1 MFMQNMTIGC
11 IIQARMGSTRL
22 PGKVLLDVT
31 KGKPVLYYVINQLK
45 HCKSIEKIIVA
56 TTTLQEDDKIVQF
69 CIDNKVSYFRG
80 DSKNVLERHYR
91 CAEKFSFSKI
101 IRMPSDK
108 PLLDPEVVDKVV
120 EVFNS
125 NSYDYVTNF
134 LPSTYPGGTEVEV
147 LSLDSLKKSW
157 EKAILPSEKEH
168 VTNYIYNHR
177 DDFRIFNVINS
188 ENLSNFRWAVD
199 RIEDLRLVRE
209 IVSRIRKSPI
219 LIKDILELFK
229 NEPSLVEINKQVDGN
244 ESNAKSEKEDKYF
257 LRTKN

>member
-1 MFMQNMTIGC
+1 MQNMTIGC

-91 CAEKFSFSKI
+91 CAEKFSLSKI

-120 EVFNS
+120 EIFNT
-125 NSYDYVTNF
+125 NHYDYVTNWSISAPTF
-134 LPSTYPGGTEVEV
+134 PSGTEMEV
-147 LSLDSLKKSW
+147 VSFDALKKVW
-157 EKAILPSEKEH
+157 EKSTLPSEKEH
-168 VTNYIYNHR
+168 VTKYIYNHR

-209 IVSRIRKSPI
+209 IVSRIHKSPI

-244 ESNAKSEKEDKYF
+244 ESNAKSEKEDKEF

>member
-1 MFMQNMTIGC
+1 MTIGC

-22 PGKVLLDVT
+22 PGKVLMDVT
-31 KGKPVLYYVINQLK
+31 KGKSVLHYVINQLK

-69 CIDNKVSYFRG
+69 CIDNEVSYFRG

-91 CAEKFSFSKI
+91 CAEKFSLSTI

-134 LPSTYPGGTEVEV
+134 LPSTYPG
-147 LSLDSLKKSW
+147 
-157 EKAILPSEKEH
+157 LPSEKEH

-209 IVSRIRKSPI
+209 IVSRIQKSPI

-244 ESNAKSEKEDKYF
+244 ESNAKSEKEDKEF